1 MAYNKGSL
9 LPLREARRS
18 CRECPVDIHVAERAQ
33 MVPLRPGR
41 NNRMR
46 GNFVTIL
53 FLMLVVLTTSCGS
66 NPPVL
71 TEQQQDAIQFN
82 QRGETAFRRGNYT
95 QALQEYQG
103 ALAIHRSVENVSGIA
118 TELLNLSVVYRRL
131 GDKTTAQ
138 TTLDQILMDKS
149 LAFSADQKAEAAYRK
164 AGYYFDDGNEAEARS
179 WVNKAL
185 EYCHGCGAEGRLYNL
200 LARMALAGHPQDAV
214 NLARHALTL
223 NRNVSDKNEEAN
235 SLRLIADAAFILE
248 DFKTAQESYDDALRL
263 DKESGAA
270 AKIAI
275 DLMGLG
281 RSVARQ
287 GRRAEAIE
295 YFQRAYSVAE
305 GAGDPKAMEEA
316 AAEIKKVTH

>member
-1 MAYNKGSL
+1 MK
-9 LPLREARRS
+9 RW
-18 CRECPVDIHVAERAQ
+18 
-33 MVPLRPGR
+33 
-41 NNRMR
+41 RMFL
-46 GNFVTIL
+46 FVTPA
-53 FLMLVVLTTSCGS
+53 VLALTACAG

-82 QRGETAFRRGNYT
+82 QRGETAFRRGDYA

-103 ALAIHRSVENVSGIA
+103 ALSIHRSVENVAGVA

-131 GDKTTAQ
+131 GDKAAAQ

-164 AGYYFDDGNEAEARS
+164 AGYYLDDGNETEAQS

-200 LARMALAGHPQDAV
+200 LARMALASQPQDAV
-214 NLARHALTL
+214 NHARRALAL
-223 NRNVSDKNEEAN
+223 NRNAGDKNEEAN
-235 SLRLIADAAFILE
+235 SLRLIADAAFQLG
-248 DFKTAQESYDDALRL
+248 DFKTAQQSYDDALRL
-263 DKESGAA
+263 DKDTGAA
-270 AKIAI
+270 AKIAL

-281 RSVARQ
+281 RSIARQ
-287 GRRAEAIE
+287 GRRAEAVE
-295 YFQRAYSVAE
+295 YFQRAYSVSE
-305 GAGDPKAMEEA
+305 GAGDAKAMEET